1 MLRKS
6 PYIDENYGYIT
17 SMMDNITIKD
27 DFMNQPFENNYN
39 NQNSNFCSMSDE
51 NSKPIFQARIDI
63 NAKKEIDDENSIFD
77 KTVNM
82 LNQGAKNQNNNNG
95 LFNTQNN
102 FSMF

>member
-63 NAKKEIDDENSIFD
+63 NAKKEIDDENSIFG
-77 KTVNM
+77 K
-82 LNQGAKNQNNNNG
+82 LN
-95 LFNTQNN
+95 T
-102 FSMF
+102 